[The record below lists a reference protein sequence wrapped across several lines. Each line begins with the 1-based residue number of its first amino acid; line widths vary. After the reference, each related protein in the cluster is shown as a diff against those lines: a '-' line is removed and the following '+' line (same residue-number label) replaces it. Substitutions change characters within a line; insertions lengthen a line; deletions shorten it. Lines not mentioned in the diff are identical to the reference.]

1 MQQNQRRF
9 WVEGR
14 VFIGFK
20 MKALTGLHIGGTG
33 GGIQIGGIDKEIVRD
48 PLTQRPYIP
57 GSSLKGKIRCLLEK
71 HYQLPINWPIGKTK
85 IHVCKDPE
93 AYRNCPVCQVFGV
106 PAEEKFSTQ
115 TRLLVRDV
123 LLTDDSA
130 KIFEELPLERS
141 YAETKTE
148 VSIDRITSAA
158 NPRTIERVPAGA
170 VFGPGEM
177 IYTVFNSDDGI
188 ANPASDVE
196 RLYIVFEGMQLLEHD
211 YLGGLGSRGSGKV
224 KFQKISLSLRR
235 RADYFENP
243 ISIGT
248 FDTLEEL
255 MAKKDE
261 ILGRLKSELNIRG

>member
-1 MQQNQRRF
+1 MQGSRF
-9 WVEGR
+9 WVEAR
-14 VFIGFK
+14 VFIGFEIH
-20 MKALTGLHIGGTG
+20 ALTGLHIGGTG
-33 GGIQIGGIDKEIVRD
+33 GGIQIGGIDKEIIRD

-71 HYQLPINWPIGKTK
+71 HYQLPINRPIGKTM
-85 IHVCKDPE
+85 IHSCKDPDS
-93 AYRNCPVCQVFGV
+93 YRDCPVCQVFGV

-123 LLTDDSA
+123 LLA
-130 KIFEELPLERS
+130 EESSKLLEGLPLERS

-177 IYTVFNSDDGI
+177 IYTVFNSDDGV
-188 ANPASDVE
+188 AEPAKDVE
-196 RLYIVFEGMQLLEHD
+196 RLYVVFEGMQLLEHD

-224 KFQKISLSLRR
+224 EFRKISIALRKR
-235 RADYFENP
+235 TDYFERETP
-243 ISIGT
+243 LGT
-248 FDTLEEL
+248 FETLDDL
-255 MAKKDE
+255 MAKKGE
-261 ILGRLKSELNIRG
+261 ILGKVKAELNL

>member
-1 MQQNQRRF
+1 MQQGRQF

-14 VFIGFK
+14 VFIGFEI
-20 MKALTGLHIGGTG
+20 KAVTGLHIGGTG
-33 GGIQIGGIDKEIVRD
+33 GGIQIGGIDKEIIRD
-48 PLTQRPYIP
+48 PLTQKPYIP

-71 HYQLPINWPIGKTK
+71 HYQLPINRPIGKTK
-85 IHVCKDPE
+85 IHSCEDPE

-106 PAEEKFSTQ
+106 PAEERFGTQ

-123 LLTDDSA
+123 LLSEESA
-130 KIFEELPLERS
+130 KIFGELPLERS

-188 ANPASDVE
+188 ADPASDVE

-224 KFQKISLSLRR
+224 KFQKILLSLRR
-235 RADYFENP
+235 RADYFEKP
-243 ISIGT
+243 IPIGT
-248 FDTLEEL
+248 FETLEEL
-255 MAKKDE
+255 MTKKDE
-261 ILGRLKSELNIRG
+261 ILGRLKSELNVRG